1 MTIQS
6 EAKKSAENKLNNY
19 TQHQIYA
26 GILLH
31 SRVSPSPLINIV
43 PVGETNREPVAATF
57 PPQVLTCLSDF
68 SQPLAAQSKGIFLVS
83 VSPTTSPMPC
93 SHCKQDG
100 HNITTCPLRI
110 QEELD
115 KINELIDHLKAAL
128 AIAESQ
134 REATMKESK
143 GVSKSTGPEWKI
155 VDE

>member
-1 MTIQS
+1 MPN
-6 EAKKSAENKLNNY
+6 KKNNY
-19 TQHQIYA
+19 TEHQIYA

-31 SRVSPSPLINIV
+31 SRVSPSPLVNIV

-68 SQPLAAQSKGIFLVS
+68 SQPLSAQTKGIFLVS

-100 HNITTCPLRI
+100 HNVTTCQLRI
-110 QEELD
+110 EEELD

-134 REATMKESK
+134 RETTIKEYK
-143 GVSKSTGPEWKI
+143 GVVKSTGPEWSI
-155 VDE
+155 LDE

>member
-1 MTIQS
+1 
-6 EAKKSAENKLNNY
+6 
-19 TQHQIYA
+19 
-26 GILLH
+26 
-31 SRVSPSPLINIV
+31 
-43 PVGETNREPVAATF
+43 
-57 PPQVLTCLSDF
+57 
-68 SQPLAAQSKGIFLVS
+68 
-83 VSPTTSPMPC
+83 MPC
-93 SHCKQDG
+93 SHCRQDG

>member
-1 MTIQS
+1 MK
-6 EAKKSAENKLNNY
+6 AKRVPNKKNNY
-19 TQHQIYA
+19 TERQISA

-31 SRVSPSPLINIV
+31 SRVSPSPLVNIV

-134 REATMKESK
+134 RETTMKEYK
-143 GVSKSTGPEWKI
+143 GVIKRTGPEWSI